1 MQTISDM
8 ATVAR
13 DSVFGQS
20 TKNTRSG
27 AEPPAGGTPGEGTV
41 DSPYDPGN
49 VPEQIPTEPGREPP
63 SGGPPGR
70 GTADAPYDRGNEPEQ
85 IQVRG
90 NPASAAAD
98 THPLPSSSIPASKID
113 NPDPSSSSE
122 MKSALAAHEAENT
135 ANKASPNA
143 SRKTESESKKAN
155 AVNPTSHS
163 ALFGLGKKEEGVHP
177 PKDSREVSGTIEEA
191 GQVMGQQAEMERRGA
206 SEDDTGGYLG
216 LRKAAMEEE
225 ERKRNGGADGRGGAT
240 TTTTAAAAEENRD
253 ASAFHPP
260 LLSKGCILLTMC
272 LLFFRIN
279 GAQEQFGPRDQSRRA
294 AGRHAPTIYRRRDA
308 SGASRASFR

>member
-1 MQTISDM
+1 M

-49 VPEQIPTEPGREPP
+49 VPEQIPTEPGTEPP

-85 IQVRG
+85 IQVCG

-253 ASAFHPP
+253 ARSMEHKNSLGREISPGELPDGTHRRSIAEGMPQVPQGHH
-260 LLSKGCILLTMC
+260 
-272 LLFFRIN
+272 
-279 GAQEQFGPRDQSRRA
+279 FGRKN
-294 AGRHAPTIYRRRDA
+294 T
-308 SGASRASFR
+308 GASSEKSGGFRERLKDKFRSKK